1 MSLNR
6 RSFLGTG
13 LALGAAL
20 SAPCAI
26 GQARPRV
33 VVLGG
38 GAGGATA
45 ARYIAKDSDGAIE
58 VVLIEPGKTYYT
70 CFFSNLYL
78 GGFRDF
84 ASIAHDYGTLASR
97 YGINVIHDL
106 AVDIDRAARSVTLAS
121 GHALGYDR
129 LIVAPGIDFVDGVV
143 PGWDMTAQNR
153 MPHAWK
159 AGSQTQLLKAQI
171 GAMRAGGVF
180 CMVAPPDPFRCPP
193 GPYERVSMV
202 AHVLKESNPTAKIL
216 IVDPK
221 ENFSKQAL
229 FEDGWARHYP
239 GMIQRIGPDF
249 GGANVEVR
257 PDSMEVVIDGM
268 AETVDVCNVIPAQKA
283 GHIAGVAGLA
293 DDSGFCPI
301 LPGTMQSRFDEN
313 VYVLGDATIA
323 GDMPK
328 SAFSANSQAKVAAMQ
343 VRAALTGAR
352 AFPAKYS
359 NTCWSLI
366 DSGDGVKVGASYQV
380 GEDRIAKVD
389 GFVSQIG
396 EDAALRKATY
406 EESLGWYAGI
416 TADIF
421 G

>member
-129 LIVAPGIDFVDGVV
+129 LIVAPGIDFVDGAV

-366 DSGDGVKVGASYQV
+366 DSEDGVKVGASYQV

>member
-1 MSLNR
+1 
-6 RSFLGTG
+6 
-13 LALGAAL
+13 
-20 SAPCAI
+20 
-26 GQARPRV
+26 
-33 VVLGG
+33 
-38 GAGGATA
+38 
-45 ARYIAKDSDGAIE
+45 
-58 VVLIEPGKTYYT
+58 
-70 CFFSNLYL
+70 
-78 GGFRDF
+78 
-84 ASIAHDYGTLASR
+84 
-97 YGINVIHDL
+97 
-106 AVDIDRAARSVTLAS
+106 
-121 GHALGYDR
+121 
-129 LIVAPGIDFVDGVV
+129 
-143 PGWDMTAQNR
+143 
-153 MPHAWK
+153 
-159 AGSQTQLLKAQI
+159 
-171 GAMRAGGVF
+171 GGVF

>member
-129 LIVAPGIDFVDGVV
+129 LIVAPGIDFVDGAV
-143 PGWDMTAQNR
+143 PGWDMTVQNR

-249 GGANVEVR
+249 GGANVELR

-366 DSGDGVKVGASYQV
+366 DSEDGVKVGASYQV

>member
-129 LIVAPGIDFVDGVV
+129 LIVAPGIDFVDGAV

-249 GGANVEVR
+249 GGANVDVR

-268 AETVDVCNVIPAQKA
+268 TETVDVCNVIPAQKA

-366 DSGDGVKVGASYQV
+366 DSEDGVKVGASYQV

>member
-33 VVLGG
+33 VALGG

-84 ASIAHDYGTLASR
+84 SSIAHDYGTLASR

-129 LIVAPGIDFVDGVV
+129 LIVAPGIDFVDGAV
-143 PGWDMTAQNR
+143 PGWDMTVQNR

-343 VRAALTGAR
+343 VRAALTRAR

>member
-20 SAPCAI
+20 SAPAVI

-33 VVLGG
+33 VIVGG

-45 ARYIAKDSDGAIE
+45 ARYIAKDSGGAID

-84 ASIAHDYGTLASR
+84 ASIAHDYGRLASR

-106 AVDIDRAARSVTLAS
+106 AVDIDREARSVALAS

-129 LIVAPGIDFVDGVV
+129 LIVSPGIDFVDGAV
-143 PGWDMTAQNR
+143 PGWDLTVQNR

-171 GAMRAGGVF
+171 EAMREGGVF
-180 CMVAPPDPFRCPP
+180 CMVAPPDPYRCPP

-202 AHVLKESNPTAKIL
+202 AHVLKDRNPTAKIL

-221 ENFSKQAL
+221 EKFSKQAL
-229 FEDGWARHYP
+229 FEEGWGRHYP
-239 GMIQRIGPDF
+239 GMIERVGPDF
-249 GGANVEVR
+249 GAANVEVR
-257 PDSMEVVIDGM
+257 PDSMEVVIDGTPE
-268 AETVDVCNVIPAQKA
+268 AVDVCNVIPAQKA
-283 GHIAGVAGLA
+283 GHIAGLAGLA
-293 DDSGFCPI
+293 NDSGFCPI
-301 LPGTMQSRFDEN
+301 VPGTMQSRIDETIH
-313 VYVLGDATIA
+313 VLGDATIA

-366 DSGDGVKVGASYQV
+366 DTGDGVKVGASYQAA
-380 GEDRIAKVD
+380 EDKIAKVD
-389 GFVSQIG
+389 GFVSQTG
-396 EDAALRKATY
+396 EDAALRKATF

>member
-129 LIVAPGIDFVDGVV
+129 LIVAPGIDFVDGAV